1 MTSEEEIV
9 KLRMALAEAADE
21 IDVLKARLDGDIPRA
36 LHWLQGKAER
46 QRHAP
51 GRPEPQGAQPALRA
65 AAHEPAS
72 RAGDGRGVEARQ
84 GSRRGR
90 GAAQA
95 RRREGSGG
103 RIIKTARAAHSPG
116 RHAPEA
122 RWDGQPPLKRCIAGS
137 NPARGAT
144 TATQAYPYQPV
155 TRCAIVRDMGIFED
169 LAAEQERLEKILLG
183 LDEAQ
188 WLSPSAAEGWTI
200 ADVVLHLAQSEEG
213 VEATAAHRQLRTG
226 LAAAAGV
233 TMDDRA
239 AQAVQMERA
248 APAEVF
254 ARWQHAR
261 QAGLAAL

>member
-1 MTSEEEIV
+1 
-9 KLRMALAEAADE
+9 
-21 IDVLKARLDGDIPRA
+21 
-36 LHWLQGKAER
+36 
-46 QRHAP
+46 
-51 GRPEPQGAQPALRA
+51 
-65 AAHEPAS
+65 
-72 RAGDGRGVEARQ
+72 
-84 GSRRGR
+84 
-90 GAAQA
+90 
-95 RRREGSGG
+95 
-103 RIIKTARAAHSPG
+103 
-116 RHAPEA
+116 
-122 RWDGQPPLKRCIAGS
+122 
-137 NPARGAT
+137 
-144 TATQAYPYQPV
+144 
-155 TRCAIVRDMGIFED
+155 MGIFED

-261 QAGLAAL
+261 QAGLAALRAADPDQPVQWGRPAAGRGAVRADRPEGRWAGGRWAGGRWAGRGGDVAVRAAGRRVGHHRDGRRLLPGGRAAARPGRVRAAGQRAARRHRPAGAADLRGLRRRAEAAG